1 MHYYIRQEKAMHVSM
16 GWLEVDIRSSV
27 VSDRDL
33 EDIFYEICLPQ
44 LRSGTIESIYREVNS
59 QNNQLRKSCWKGHTK
74 FDEFW
79 QYGCIGV
86 LSLNLDIKT

>member
-1 MHYYIRQEKAMHVSM
+1 MHVSM

-27 VSDRDL
+27 MSDRDS

-59 QNNQLRKSCWKGHTK
+59 QNNQ
-74 FDEFW
+74 
-79 QYGCIGV
+79 
-86 LSLNLDIKT
+86 